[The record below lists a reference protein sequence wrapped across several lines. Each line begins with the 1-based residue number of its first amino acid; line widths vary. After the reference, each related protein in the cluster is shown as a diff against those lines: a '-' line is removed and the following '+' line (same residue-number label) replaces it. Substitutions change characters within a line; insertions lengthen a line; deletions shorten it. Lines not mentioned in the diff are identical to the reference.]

1 MGLWASCIGTQ
12 DPQGGLVI
20 RRRLTHTQMD
30 VYWPPDSESR
40 VDYELLFLAFGCFVH
55 KNTRLSGGT
64 GNGIDPVTHYTS

>member
-1 MGLWASCIGTQ
+1 MGLLHWYSGST
-12 DPQGGLVI
+12 GFVGVSS
-20 RRRLTHTQMD
+20 HTQMD
-30 VYWPPDSESR
+30 VCWPPDSESR